1 MSFAKLLFGAAAAP
15 LSIPVMSATSA
26 VNNFKQ
32 GSVVNGL
39 KHVAAA
45 YLMATAG
52 NHFIADPQAN
62 LADSLDTAFHPKAS
76 QMAGDAGTAT
86 KKWTS
91 TAFSVAS
98 SGLQFVVG
106 AGKGVASGIDQEVQA
121 NRTRPAPHAKP

>member
-15 LSIPVMSATSA
+15 LSVPIMSTASA
-26 VNNFKQ
+26 VNSFK
-32 GSVVNGL
+32 GGNVVNGL

-52 NHFIADPQAN
+52 NHFIAVPDAN
-62 LADSLDTAFHPKAS
+62 FADSLDTAFHPKAS
-76 QMAGDAGTAT
+76 QMAGDASTAT

-98 SGLQFVVG
+98 SGFQFVVG
-106 AGKGVASGIDQEVQA
+106 AGKGVASSIDQEVQA
-121 NRTRPAPHAKP
+121 NRTKPAPHARP